1 MCSSDLYGA
10 PTGGRN
16 RFMPPKKPE
25 PWAGVRSAETW
36 AGHAPQSPINAIVSA
51 GYTRQQPEV
60 SALAGPGDT
69 VPQSEDCLT
78 LNVWTRGLGDGAK
91 RPVMVWYHGGAFGYG
106 SANTPRIDGTRLAAR
121 HDVVVVTV
129 NHRLNILGFMHLAE
143 LGGPEFALSG
153 NAGSLDMLAALQW
166 VRDNIERFGGDPG
179 NVTIFG
185 QSGGGGKVST
195 LLAMP
200 AARGLFHRAIVMGGA
215 AIRLSE
221 RERAAKLAEAAL
233 SELGLN
239 RTQLDELQMLPFPR
253 LLADR
258 KSVV

>member
-1 MCSSDLYGA
+1 MVRDFGPIGLTADIDRRAFLVRSAQTAGTALLLPRALGRALAADTPVVETSAGKIRGIAVDGVNAFKGVPYGA

-25 PWAGVRSAETW
+25 PWAGVRSAESW

-106 SANTPRIDGTRLAAR
+106 SANTARLDGTSLAAH
-121 HDVVVVTV
+121 HDVVVVSV
-129 NHRLNILGFMHLAE
+129 NHRLNILG
-143 LGGPEFALSG
+143 
-153 NAGSLDMLAALQW
+153 
-166 VRDNIERFGGDPG
+166 
-179 NVTIFG
+179 
-185 QSGGGGKVST
+185 
-195 LLAMP
+195 
-200 AARGLFHRAIVMGGA
+200 
-215 AIRLSE
+215 
-221 RERAAKLAEAAL
+221 
-233 SELGLN
+233 
-239 RTQLDELQMLPFPR
+239 
-253 LLADR
+253 
-258 KSVV
+258 